1 MSAVMW
7 EQLHHL
13 VDASE
18 LPDIEL
24 QILPLTGKHVT
35 SAGPIMSL
43 RIPEFGDVVYIEDF
57 IKGKLYIKDAA
68 VIYQH
73 ALVFEQLSKAAL
85 SPEESRRLIK
95 KTADELWAPNRG

>member
-1 MSAVMW
+1 
-7 EQLHHL
+7 
-13 VDASE
+13 
-18 LPDIEL
+18 
-24 QILPLTGKHVT
+24 
-35 SAGPIMSL
+35 MSL